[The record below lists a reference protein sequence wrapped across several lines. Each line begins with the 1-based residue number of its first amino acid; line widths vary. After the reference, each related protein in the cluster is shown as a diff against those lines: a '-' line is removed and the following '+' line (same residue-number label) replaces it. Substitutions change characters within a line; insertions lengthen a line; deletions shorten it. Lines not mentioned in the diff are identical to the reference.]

1 MSMRHFALLLGLT
14 TTGTATLLA
23 PLPTRAASCETG
35 DLFDFSSIQFI
46 ATRPIASNNCLR
58 LFGKRT
64 DPTPQGFVGYRA
76 GHTETALN

>member
-14 TTGTATLLA
+14 TAGTATLLS

-35 DLFDFSSIQFI
+35 DLFDFSSIQFL
-46 ATRPIASNNCLR
+46 ATRPITSNNCLR

-64 DPTPQGFVGYRA
+64 DSTPQGFVSYGA
-76 GHTETALN
+76 WSH

>member
-58 LFGKRT
+58 PPIMLRGLILVPKT
-64 DPTPQGFVGYRA
+64 W
-76 GHTETALN
+76 LIL

>member
-46 ATRPIASNNCLR
+46 ATRPMEIQPPIMLR
-58 LFGKRT
+58 GLILVPKT
-64 DPTPQGFVGYRA
+64 W
-76 GHTETALN
+76 LIL